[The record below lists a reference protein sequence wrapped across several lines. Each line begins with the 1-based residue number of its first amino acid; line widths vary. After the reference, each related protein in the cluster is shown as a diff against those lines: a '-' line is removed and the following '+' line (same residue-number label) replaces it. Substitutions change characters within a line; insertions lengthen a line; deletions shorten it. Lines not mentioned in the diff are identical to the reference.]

1 MVVRPEGAV
10 KVDVVKRK
18 VIALWLHFF
27 LNRIGS
33 KHPEFLLAL
42 LDDLNVSNRHK
53 IIIKSRYIDKLK
65 FKQIPGVKGVNPS
78 TVVTGSPLPF
88 TITINGSTAQLY
100 NKYHLPIYSNRLCPR
115 KRYCGAYVNNG
126 TDAWVVLFNT
136 PDCPQFASA

>member
-1 MVVRPEGAV
+1 MTDGVGYSLS
-10 KVDVVKRK
+10 D
-18 VIALWLHFF
+18 IATAMG
-27 LNRIGS
+27 NRNGEWGNS
-33 KHPEFLLAL
+33 WC
-42 LDDLNVSNRHK
+42 
-53 IIIKSRYIDKLK
+53 
-65 FKQIPGVKGVNPS
+65 
-78 TVVTGSPLPF
+78 PLPF

>member
-1 MVVRPEGAV
+1 M
-10 KVDVVKRK
+10 VKRK

-65 FKQIPGVKGVNPS
+65 FKQIPGIKGVNCELRQ
-78 TVVTGSPLPF
+78 VMNLHKEVIDKL
-88 TITINGSTAQLY
+88 INL
-100 NKYHLPIYSNRLCPR
+100 
-115 KRYCGAYVNNG
+115 
-126 TDAWVVLFNT
+126 
-136 PDCPQFASA
+136 

>member
-1 MVVRPEGAV
+1 MNFGCLPCQH
-10 KVDVVKRK
+10 KVTSLTATDNTVNMTVTNSTN
-18 VIALWLHFF
+18 I
-27 LNRIGS
+27 S
-33 KHPEFLLAL
+33 S
-42 LDDLNVSNRHK
+42 LD
-53 IIIKSRYIDKLK
+53 K
-65 FKQIPGVKGVNPS
+65 FELVLCVNPS

-115 KRYCGAYVNNG
+115 KRYYGAYVNNG

>member
-1 MVVRPEGAV
+1 MNFGCLPCQH
-10 KVDVVKRK
+10 KVTSLTATDSTVNMTVTNSTN
-18 VIALWLHFF
+18 I
-27 LNRIGS
+27 S
-33 KHPEFLLAL
+33 S
-42 LDDLNVSNRHK
+42 LD
-53 IIIKSRYIDKLK
+53 K
-65 FKQIPGVKGVNPS
+65 FELVLCVNPS

>member
-1 MVVRPEGAV
+1 MVVVVRPEGAV

-65 FKQIPGVKGVNPS
+65 FKQIPGVKGVNCKLRQ
-78 TVVTGSPLPF
+78 VMNLHKEVIDKIIKL
-88 TITINGSTAQLY
+88 
-100 NKYHLPIYSNRLCPR
+100 
-115 KRYCGAYVNNG
+115 
-126 TDAWVVLFNT
+126 
-136 PDCPQFASA
+136 

>member
-1 MVVRPEGAV
+1 MRPERAV

-65 FKQIPGVKGVNPS
+65 FKQIPGVKGVNCELRQ
-78 TVVTGSPLPF
+78 VMNLHKEVIDKIIKL
-88 TITINGSTAQLY
+88 
-100 NKYHLPIYSNRLCPR
+100 
-115 KRYCGAYVNNG
+115 
-126 TDAWVVLFNT
+126 
-136 PDCPQFASA
+136 